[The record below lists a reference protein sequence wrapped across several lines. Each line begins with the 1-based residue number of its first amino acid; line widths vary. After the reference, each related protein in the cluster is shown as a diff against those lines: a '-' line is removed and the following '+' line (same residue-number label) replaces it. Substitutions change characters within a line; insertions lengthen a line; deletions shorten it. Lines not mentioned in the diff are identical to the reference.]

1 MAADLPP
8 SSNTQGTTLRAAAV
22 AIAISTTGLSGAT
35 KHLQMRDLKI
45 KEMIDEGVITVKYRP
60 TNKMLSDL
68 FTKNLNHVLFNK
80 FANFVTGYNTD
91 KTILF
96 VCKPSC

>member
-1 MAADLPP
+1 MLLTIDNKPKRTRHDHAYK
-8 SSNTQGTTLRAAAV
+8 
-22 AIAISTTGLSGAT
+22 ISIRNRIRNA
-35 KHLQMRDLKI
+35 
-45 KEMIDEGVITVKYRP
+45 
-60 TNKMLSDL
+60 L